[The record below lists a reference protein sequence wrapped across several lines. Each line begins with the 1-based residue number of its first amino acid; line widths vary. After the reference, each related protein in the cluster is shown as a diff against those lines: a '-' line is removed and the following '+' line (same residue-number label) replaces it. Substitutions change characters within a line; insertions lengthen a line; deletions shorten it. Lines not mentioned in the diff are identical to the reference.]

1 MNPLPEVRGALPGD
15 ESLTGLATP
24 PQPGSGGGVAVEA
37 TPKPSLRERLAP
49 AAARWRYPLTVYAV
63 SRAIYFLIALVD
75 LLRHWHGLGRELANW
90 DGKWYT
96 MLAAF
101 GYPEHVMHTQTTL
114 GFFPLYPGLMWLL
127 AHALFCGYVV
137 AGVIISLISGAV
149 ATVLVG
155 RLATDWWGEAAGKRA
170 VLFFVFFPGSI
181 VFSMVYT
188 EGLMISLLAGA
199 LLAVQH
205 RRWAVAGLCAA
216 GATLLAPL
224 AYAIV
229 PVLGVVAV
237 LEIRRSGWAAGRRA
251 LWAPALAPL
260 GIVGFGA
267 FLWIWTGSP
276 FASYIA
282 QHDGWQEHSSPLALY
297 WVTHHLWMSIRH
309 FTWAHPGIN
318 LNDIGGLLGA
328 AFLVYALS
336 LLWRERATVPL
347 PALLWTAGM
356 ALLTLTSDQT
366 PPNARMLLS
375 GFPLVLI
382 MARRFEGNSFRWAMV
397 LNVYFL
403 LIMSPLTFIGTSLRP

>member
-1 MNPLPEVRGALPGD
+1 M
-15 ESLTGLATP
+15 
-24 PQPGSGGGVAVEA
+24 AVEA
-37 TPKPSLRERLAP
+37 TPKPSLRQRLAP
-49 AAARWRYPLTVYAV
+49 AAARWRYPLTVYAI
-63 SRAIYFLIALVD
+63 SRAIYLLIAVAD
-75 LLRHWHGLGRELANW
+75 LLRHWHGLGRELGNW

-96 MLAAF
+96 MLAAH
-101 GYPEHVMHTQTTL
+101 GYPEQVFHTQTTL

-155 RLATDWWGEAAGKRA
+155 RLAAGWWGEAAAKRA
-170 VLFFVFFPGSI
+170 VLFFAFFPGSI

-188 EGLMISLLAGA
+188 EGLMISLLAGT

-205 RRWAVAGLCAA
+205 KRWAVAGLCAA
-216 GATLLAPL
+216 GATLLAPI

-229 PVLGVVAV
+229 PVLGVVA
-237 LEIRRSGWAAGRRA
+237 LKELRDAGWTPAGRRA
-251 LWAPALAPL
+251 LLAPAIAPL
-260 GIVGFGA
+260 GIAAFGA

-297 WVTHHLWMSIRH
+297 WIAHHLWMSIRQ

-328 AFLVYALS
+328 AFLFYALR
-336 LLWRERATVPL
+336 LLWRERRTVPL
-347 PALLWTAGM
+347 AALLWTAG
-356 ALLTLTSDQT
+356 AAVLTLTSDQT
-366 PPNARMLLS
+366 PPNARMLLCA
-375 GFPLVLI
+375 FPAVI
-382 MARRFEGNSFRWAMV
+382 VIARRYEGRAFRNVMIGCV
-397 LNVYFL
+397 LFL
-403 LIMSPLTFIGTSLRP
+403 LVMSPLTFVGTSLRP